1 MIPTLMDEFKR
12 FKTSVEEVTAYEV
25 ETERELE
32 LEVGPGDFSGGPVVK
47 NLPCNAGDMGSIPGW
62 GIKILHTW
70 SN

>member
-1 MIPTLMDEFKR
+1 MDDFKG
-12 FKTSVEEVTAYEV
+12 FKTSVEEVTAYGV

-62 GIKILHTW
+62 ETNIPATG
-70 SN
+70 